1 MPSVEAKPPG
11 SNKPLNITSWA
22 DQMDN
27 EDAVDIETLPAPMV
41 EMVDKNT
48 KRVIEWR
55 RNDDGK
61 LEKVTRYI
69 KIEKL
74 RVPKAVAVRKSWK
87 KYGAAA
93 NDGPGPQS
101 ATTVIGEEI
110 FMQFLSLKDDK
121 RKDVDISNSKMSGMD
136 KGQVKCR
143 YCKMDHWS
151 LKCPY
156 KDKLGEL
163 NMLMDNQEASS
174 SKAASERP
182 AGKYVPPSLRAGG
195 NLRGEAMAST
205 RSKDEANTIR
215 VTNLPE
221 EIQDSDL
228 KDLFGPFGRVVRIF
242 LAKDKYT
249 GQSKGFA
256 FVSFESREA
265 ASKAI
270 AAVNGFGYANLI
282 LNVEWAKPSSS
293 S

>member
-1 MPSVEAKPPG
+1 MPSEAALKAPG
-11 SNKPLNITSWA
+11 SKPLNITSWA

-27 EDAVDIETLPAPMV
+27 EDGVDVETLPPPLV

-48 KRVIEWR
+48 KRVIEFR

-61 LEKVTRYI
+61 LEKVTRHY
-69 KIEKL
+69 KIQKL
-74 RVPKAVAVRKSWK
+74 RVPKAVAVRKNWK

-93 NDGPGPQS
+93 NDPPGPQS
-101 ATTVIGEEI
+101 ATTVISEDI
-110 FMQFLSLKDDK
+110 FMQFLSLKDNK
-121 RKDVDISNSKMSGMD
+121 SSKEADLTSKIGGMD

-163 NMLMDNQEASS
+163 NLVDSQEASAS
-174 SKAASERP
+174 SAAAERP
-182 AGKYVPPSLRAGG
+182 AGGKYVPPSLRAGG
-195 NLRGEAMAST
+195 NIRGEAMATS

-228 KDLFGPFGRVVRIF
+228 KDLFGPFGRVTRIF

-256 FVSFESREA
+256 FVSFDSREA
-265 ASKAI
+265 AMKAI

-282 LNVEWAKPSSS
+282 LNVEWAKPSTSS
-293 S
+293 